1 MLRITIHTM
10 KKLMSMALIVAMGAV
25 ACQKEGPD
33 YSDNSTPTDG
43 GYLTFSADF
52 VKLAS
57 KTAASF
63 DESSNTLTLAWE
75 EGDQVGVYSGQTPIL
90 FTASSAGAT
99 TTLTSNIK
107 VARAS
112 SYSAVYPYMTDAL
125 MEAGSLVM
133 TVPAEQIAK
142 ADSPKYHVAVAQ
154 TTSNSLAF
162 KNVTAAVRLNL
173 MAENVTKIEL
183 KANGGENISGIA
195 TVNTSNA
202 TVSALANGSSVV
214 TLVPAAGV
222 STIEPGIYYASVVP
236 QTLSQGFTVTYHVGA
251 NTFDQASEESLSLD
265 GNTLVVCEGFGTAVE
280 GSQSNPFTVGS
291 VDDLKGLSAKL
302 SLDVPNYVVLTKD
315 IDMSG
320 VKEWTPINN
329 DRTAANVREIHFD
342 GRNHK
347 ISNFAP
353 TTVTNG
359 PDGKTNYS
367 FFGILF
373 GSCKNL
379 TMENA
384 VINHTGSSTTA
395 VLAAYAGYP
404 DVNDAYTTVIENV
417 HVSGTVNAKKVVA
430 GFAADFCKV
439 KFVNCSADVDV
450 TASDYHVG
458 GFVARVNDSG
468 KTEAVFEDCFT
479 TGDVTCTKTNKGK
492 YTGGFYGGNETT
504 SKMTFTRCYT
514 TGKIVTDMQF
524 GGIIG
529 YLDVND
535 VVTLNDCYST
545 SNLSMISGG
554 SNGKQLGGIVGTSKG
569 TLTINR
575 CYFAGS
581 LNSGKGESVGGIL
594 GLNAQGTATIT
605 GCFSIADLTAP
616 TYGVGGIVGYTKATS
631 LAVSNCY
638 AAGTLSTKDKVG
650 GIVGLAE
657 TAATLTGCLFG
668 GTLPGSATDCDAVV
682 GKQVVEATISNCS
695 AVADAD
701 KANYATA
708 SKIASTLGWSTDV
721 WDLSGN
727 APVLK

>member
-33 YSDNSTPTDG
+33 YSDNSTPTNG

-52 VKLAS
+52 VKLES

-75 EGDQVGVYSGQTPIL
+75 EGDQVGIYSGQTPIL

-107 VARAS
+107 VASAA

-125 MEAGSLVM
+125 MEAGALVT

-142 ADSPKYHVAVAQ
+142 ADTPKYHVAVAK
-154 TTSNSLAF
+154 TASNSLAF

-183 KANGGENISGIA
+183 KANGGENISGVA

-251 NTFDQASEESLSLD
+251 NTFDQTSEESLSLD

-291 VDDLKGLSAKL
+291 VDDLKALSNKL
-302 SLDVPNYVVLTKD
+302 ALDVPNYVKLVKD

-320 VKEWTPINN
+320 ITEWTPISNS
-329 DRTAANVREIHFD
+329 RTSASVPEIHFD
-342 GRNHK
+342 GNNRSIK
-347 ISNFAP
+347 NFAP
-353 TTVTNG
+353 ASCTAAS
-359 PDGKTNYS
+359 DGTQAG
-367 FFGILF
+367 FFGTLC

-379 TMENA
+379 TFTGVAMA
-384 VINHTGSSTTA
+384 VTSNTSG
-395 VLAAYAGYP
+395 VLAGFVGINGRVQTIISNVSLSGSMSGNKVTGGLCGNITNALVENSTISLKVSAT
-404 DVNDAYTTVIENV
+404 DAEC
-417 HVSGTVNAKKVVA
+417 G
-430 GFAADFCKV
+430 GFAGRLESNV
-439 KFVNCSADVDV
+439 KFVGCSA
-450 TASDYHVG
+450 TGEITGSRAAG
-458 GFVARVNDSG
+458 
-468 KTEAVFEDCFT
+468 CFA
-479 TGDVTCTKTNKGK
+479 
-492 YTGGFYGGNETT
+492 
-504 SKMTFTRCYT
+504 
-514 TGKIVTDMQF
+514 
-524 GGIIG
+524 
-529 YLDVND
+529 
-535 VVTLNDCYST
+535 
-545 SNLSMISGG
+545 GG
-554 SNGKQLGGIVGTSKG
+554 SNTTKNASVNVGKIEFVKCSATGNVTGTYQMGAFVGHIHTEQVSMTNCYATGNVTTTGTKEGAAKQIGGLVGVNAGANLTISNCYYTGKLNGGYIETGGLLGVDATGNSTIKDSFAIADLMCHASNSNQNGGIVGCA
-569 TLTINR
+569 R
-575 CYFAGS
+575 
-581 LNSGKGESVGGIL
+581 
-594 GLNAQGTATIT
+594 
-605 GCFSIADLTAP
+605 
-616 TYGVGGIVGYTKATS
+616 ATS
-631 LAVSNCY
+631 TTVSNCY
-638 AAGTLSTKDKVG
+638 AAGTISSQGNVG
-650 GIVGLAE
+650 AVLGETTTTATVTNCKHNTNIDAIVGAKTE
-657 TAATLTGCLFG
+657 
-668 GTLPGSATDCDAVV
+668 SATESNNA
-682 GKQVVEATISNCS
+682 KLTEAE
-695 AVADAD
+695 V
-701 KANYATA
+701 ANYATA
-708 SKIASTLGWSTDV
+708 SKIATTLGWSTEV

>member
-33 YSDNSTPTDG
+33 YSDNSTPTNG

-75 EGDQVGVYSGQTPIL
+75 EGDQVGIYSGQTPIL

-107 VARAS
+107 VASAA

-125 MEAGSLVM
+125 MEAGSLVT

-142 ADSPKYHVAVAQ
+142 ADTPKYHVAVAK
-154 TTSNSLAF
+154 TASNSLAF

-183 KANGGENISGIA
+183 KANGGENISGTA

-251 NTFDQASEESLSLD
+251 NTFDQTSEESLSLD

-291 VDDLKGLSAKL
+291 VDDLKGLYAKFAF
-302 SLDVPNYVVLTKD
+302 DVPNYVKMVKD
-315 IDMSG
+315 IDMQG
-320 VKEWTPINN
+320 VTSWTPICNS
-329 DRTAANVREIHFD
+329 RTLAEIPEVHFD
-342 GRNHK
+342 GQNHTV
-347 ISNFAP
+347 SNFAP
-353 TTVTNG
+353 TSITAGTG
-359 PDGKTNYS
+359 GDQAS
-367 FFGILF
+367 FFGVLY

-379 TMENA
+379 NFTNA
-384 VINHTGSSTTA
+384 ALNVTDKST
-395 VLAAYAGYP
+395 VGIVAGFSGYEGKNG
-404 DVNDAYTTVIENV
+404 VVTKFENV
-417 HVSGTVNAKKVVA
+417 HVSGTVNAKKVVS
-430 GFAADFCKV
+430 GFVANSCNTEFL
-439 KFVNCSADVDV
+439 NCSADVDV
-450 TASDYHVG
+450 TASDNHVG
-458 GFVARVNDSG
+458 GFVGRSSG
-468 KTEAVFEDCFT
+468 DTSFEGCHAS
-479 TGDVTCTKTNKGK
+479 GDVSNTKSNGRFTA
-492 YTGGFYGGNETT
+492 GFYGGDEAYPVRLSFKKCYATGDVKGSYQTAAFVGYVKGGSCEITNCYATGNISAYGNSKQYGGILGVNNGTPVTITNCYYIGTITSNKAET
-504 SKMTFTRCYT
+504 
-514 TGKIVTDMQF
+514 V

-529 YLDVND
+529 
-535 VVTLNDCYST
+535 LNAA
-545 SNLSMISGG
+545 
-554 SNGKQLGGIVGTSKG
+554 GTS
-569 TLTINR
+569 TV
-575 CYFAGS
+575 S
-581 LNSGKGESVGGIL
+581 
-594 GLNAQGTATIT
+594 

-616 TYGVGGIVGYTKATS
+616 TYAVGGIVGYSKATS
-631 LAVSNCY
+631 LTVTNCY
-638 AAGTLSTKDKVG
+638 AAGTLSCPDKVG

-668 GTLPGSATDCDAVV
+668 GTLPGSATNCDAVV
-682 GKQVVEATISNCS
+682 GKQDVAATISNCS

-708 SKIASTLGWSTDV
+708 SKIATTLGWSTEI